1 MQFSVLLV
9 DPEQA
14 APPLEAGTATD
25 LEPVLEPEPQGRVQ
39 EVQDQADHWQSTGVG
54 QAWVLQASDL
64 EASWVQAAPPLAALV
79 TMVRVADRD
88 PVPQFALQELQALQV
103 LQTQLTGQAWV
114 LQASDLVVSPVQA
127 APPLAAWVAM
137 EREAD
142 RVPGPQLAEQAL
154 HAPHSR
160 QAQLTGGLLGVGLL
174 GVKGMLGVT
183 AVVVVMQ
190 RPQLFMQLGAAM

>member
-142 RVPGPQLAEQAL
+142 RVPEPQLAEQAL

-160 QAQLTGGLLGVGLL
+160 QAQLTGGLLGLP
-174 GVKGMLGVT
+174 GVKGMLGLT